1 MKQDKL
7 DLGPICMRARSYAA
21 RGHVEDALDLYAD
34 VLKVDPEY
42 ALAYADR
49 GTVLAMTKQFMP
61 AMQDLERAFA
71 LGYSD
76 ASAFSTAG
84 TICLETGHFDKA
96 LDYFGRSLQLN
107 RDYPF
112 TYFNRASVHAA
123 MGNRNAAIEDLED
136 CLRMGPEDDF
146 KELILQRLA
155 SLQKAS
161 SAG

>member
-1 MKQDKL
+1 MNKEKL
-7 DLGPICMRARSYAA
+7 DLAPICMRARSYAA

-42 ALAYADR
+42 AMAYADR

-61 AMQDLERAFA
+61 AMADLERAFA

-84 TICLETGHFDKA
+84 TICMETGRFDKA
-96 LDYFGRSLQLN
+96 LEHFARSLQLN
-107 RDYPF
+107 PDYPF
-112 TYFNRASVHAA
+112 TYFNRASAHAA
-123 MGNRNAAIEDLED
+123 MGNRKAAISDLEH

-146 KELILQRLA
+146 KQLILQRLA
-155 SLQKAS
+155 SLQKA
-161 SAG
+161 